1 MGGRG
6 WAGSSWHVEQTQGN
20 AARALQQEVWIPDL
34 QVGKRDSRAP
44 VSVPITD
51 RPRQQMGKEQ
61 FPRHQLTNTKVV
73 GKGKSPSP
81 PLPCISLTPVR
92 YPLQWIKSKSIA
104 KFKNTFNADLF
115 ISRRV
120 CTIDS
125 FPLQKLFK
133 PARFLFILLYLNI

>member
-1 MGGRG
+1 MGKGLGRIRPARG
-6 WAGSSWHVEQTQGN
+6 TDAGKCSKGS
-20 AARALQQEVWIPDL
+20 AAGGVDPRPPG
-34 QVGKRDSRAP
+34 GKAWLRAP

-92 YPLQWIKSKSIA
+92 SPLQWIKSKSIA